1 MTIGRRARI
10 GIAVAALAVAAA
22 ALGACDRGGGW
33 DDPGPEAEFRNF
45 LMHWFKDEREQAFEM
60 IDPED
65 RERLTEPLEVLRNHL
80 PESDQPKPEEML
92 VAGRVD
98 NPYDIKSVDVDP
110 PLESAPDAGQRVE
123 LELAYQDGR
132 SGSATMVWRE
142 AQWFVDLPES
152 TSGAAKG
159 SPGGGET
166 RDGGSETG
174 DERGDAGNRDSP
186 DGGSGEP
193 RD

>member
-1 MTIGRRARI
+1 MAIGRRARI

-22 ALGACDRGGGW
+22 ALGGCDRGGGW

-60 IDPED
+60 LDPKD
-65 RERLTEPLEVLRNHL
+65 RERLTEPLEVLRKHL

-132 SGSATMVWRE
+132 SGSATMVWRD

-152 TSGAAKG
+152 TSGTAKG
-159 SPGGGET
+159 ASGGGAT
-166 RDGGSETG
+166 MDGGSETG